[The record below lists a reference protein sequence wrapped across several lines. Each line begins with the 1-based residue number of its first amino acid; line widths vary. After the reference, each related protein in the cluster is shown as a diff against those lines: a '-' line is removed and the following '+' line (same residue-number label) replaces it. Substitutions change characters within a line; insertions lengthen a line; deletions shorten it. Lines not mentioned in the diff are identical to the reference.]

1 MRYEVTQRGGQ
12 SVTVE
17 AVDWMMAMSQA
28 ISLFGIEVS
37 GWMCA
42 TRPDGTVNVID
53 PMSGQSW
60 LVKPVEDD
68 QPVTQEIELPPPEP
82 SAPKRPRPAPKPP
95 PSVKPTTMWSIPP
108 DEVTEEEP
116 PGVPPPDDL
125 AEQLFD
131 LSTDLFVARNL
142 PEAASMALDLL
153 MKLIPCEAGS
163 VLRGSRKEAEL
174 TFVAC
179 AGPAAK
185 QLLGKKMNFGQGVVG
200 ACFDLGITILVHDV
214 SQDTRHLDRFDKQ
227 TGFQTRSVLCVPLTQ
242 ALATFGA
249 IELINPEG
257 RFQDWHVEAMETV
270 ARTLTQLITD
280 AQR

>member
-1 MRYEVTQRGGQ
+1 MRYQVTQRGGD

-28 ISLFGIEVS
+28 IALFGIEVS
-37 GWMCA
+37 GWMCS

-53 PMSGQSW
+53 PMSGSSW
-60 LVKPVEDD
+60 LVRPAAEDAE
-68 QPVTQEIELPPPEP
+68 VTQEVRLPEP
-82 SAPKRPRPAPKPP
+82 SAPRRPRAAPKPP
-95 PSVKPTTMWSIPP
+95 PSVKPSTMWSMPP
-108 DEVTEEEP
+108 EELTADEP
-116 PGVPPPDDL
+116 PGVPAPDDL

-131 LSTDLFVARNL
+131 LSTDLFVAKNL
-142 PEAASMALDLL
+142 PEASSMALDLL

-214 SQDTRHLDRFDKQ
+214 STDTRYLDRFDKQ
-227 TGFQTRSVLCVPLTQ
+227 TGFQTRSVLCVPLQ
-242 ALATFGA
+242 VALTTFGA
-249 IELINPEG
+249 IELINPRD
-257 RFQDWHVEAMETV
+257 RFQDWHVDAMETV
-270 ARTLTQLITD
+270 ARTLTQLIKD